1 MFSKN
6 IKDLNNL
13 ENICHANDEDKLEQ
27 IKTIFRYKRRY
38 QANFIHKVLKFIPN
52 CLWKYRGIQKKKIMY
67 WEGEDAYLKDLDWV
81 NIVKSL
87 RELRALSRIILSH
100 HQRQILAFES
110 ESVLPCHSSLK
121 NKDPEL
127 IHIDVPLEY
136 SPKLHHSEYLS
147 QVSKFIDQLPPLT
160 EIDTKV
166 LKEVSPEPIN
176 LESVH
181 PKPKKK

>member
-6 IKDLNNL
+6 IKDSNNS
-13 ENICHANDEDKLEQ
+13 ENICYANDEDKLEQ
-27 IKTIFRYKRRY
+27 IKTILRYKRRY

-52 CLWKYRGIQKKKIMY
+52 WLWKYRGIQKKKIMY

-87 RELRALSRIILSH
+87 REFRALSRIILSH

-121 NKDPEL
+121 K
-127 IHIDVPLEY
+127 
-136 SPKLHHSEYLS
+136 
-147 QVSKFIDQLPPLT
+147 
-160 EIDTKV
+160 
-166 LKEVSPEPIN
+166 
-176 LESVH
+176 
-181 PKPKKK
+181 